1 MKQTKSSKPSLT
13 TVRYALRTIVWPR
26 RKLVFVGLVLIV
38 LNRLAG
44 LVLPGSSKYL
54 IDNAISDGDLSLLR
68 LILLIVAAAILV
80 QATTSFFLTRLLSVE
95 AQHLISLLRAK
106 VQKHIIQL
114 PVSYFDNTKSGELVS
129 RIMTDV
135 EGVRNLVG
143 TGLVQLVG
151 GTLTAIVAFSL
162 LIRINALMTLYVLV
176 PLAAFG
182 VVSLKAFGYIRPVFR
197 ERGASMPRSA
207 VDSPSHSVA
216 SESLKVL
223 TRKPTKFESL
233 KRA

>member
-1 MKQTKSSKPSLT
+1 MKKTKSSKPSLT

-26 RKLVFVGLVLIV
+26 RRLVLLGLVLIV
-38 LNRLAG
+38 FNRLAG

-54 IDNAISDGDLSLLR
+54 IDNAISEGDLSLLR

-80 QATTSFFLTRLLSVE
+80 QASTSFFLTRLLSVE

-135 EGVRNLVG
+135 S
-143 TGLVQLVG
+143 Q
-151 GTLTAIVAFSL
+151 
-162 LIRINALMTLYVLV
+162 
-176 PLAAFG
+176 
-182 VVSLKAFGYIRPVFR
+182 
-197 ERGASMPRSA
+197 RGAG
-207 VDSPSHSVA
+207 A
-216 SESLKVL
+216 SWGCPEKSRLG
-223 TRKPTKFESL
+223 SGC
-233 KRA
+233 